1 MEILFQGV
9 GHYAAGARI
18 GPACWPHWD
27 LIVVVRGRVQ
37 FQSGSQNWGRPVI
50 LDEGSA
56 VLIPPGTRF
65 RGLGETPQSTI
76 WVIHFTNP
84 TLTLGR
90 RVRRFGH
97 SANDAFL
104 RGLLTEISLVVR
116 RNTRHKDRS
125 YLAALVTTLLEKFLQ
140 AGAVPRPGAATDP
153 RVELMRVEDLELREE
168 ENFPTTRELADAAG
182 LSPSH
187 HRALFKSRYGMS
199 PGRHL
204 HHLRLVY
211 ARKLLRETRLPIK
224 QVARRTGYKDVVSF
238 HRAFVTTCGITP
250 ARFRSGRA
258 AGTGEVRV

>member
-1 MEILFQGV
+1 MEILFQGL
-9 GHYAAGARI
+9 GHYGAGARI

-37 FQSGSQNWGRPVI
+37 FQSGHQKWGRPLI

-65 RGLGETPQSTI
+65 RGRGETLQATI

-84 TLTLGR
+84 TLSLGR

-97 SANDAFL
+97 ASDPFL
-104 RGLLTEISLVVR
+104 RGLLTEISLIVR
-116 RNTRHKDRS
+116 RNTLRKDRS
-125 YLAALVTTLLEKFLQ
+125 YLAALVTALLEKFFR
-140 AGAVPRPGAATDP
+140 AGSVPSRGAMADP
-153 RVELMRVEDLELREE
+153 RVELLRVEDVELREE
-168 ENFPTTRELADAAG
+168 ENFPTTRDLAVAAG
-182 LSPSH
+182 LSTSH
-187 HRALFKSRYGMS
+187 HRALFKNQYGMT

-224 QVARRTGYKDVVSF
+224 QVALRAGYRDVVSF
-238 HRAFVTTCGITP
+238 HRAFVTGCGITP
-250 ARFRSGRA
+250 ARFRSGRLKEE
-258 AGTGEVRV
+258 TRV